1 MLLDHAQAIDVAGQP
16 TSITF
21 RLTPKFLTI
30 ACAAGPKFLTN
41 KSMTK
46 KIPTKATPIKRD
58 LNAAPIFCL
67 KNRPSKNMTTGKITV
82 APKSEK
88 SPYKISEVT
97 EYLNPPCYI
106 CIVTILS
113 DCDYI

>member
-1 MLLDHAQAIDVAGQP
+1 MIPSGIINAATDDAQAIDDVAGQP

-46 KIPTKATPIKRD
+46 KIPTKATPIVKPD

-82 APKSEK
+82 APKSKK

-97 EYLNPPCYI
+97 HI
-106 CIVTILS
+106 
-113 DCDYI
+113 